1 MSQGT
6 LETCGLG
13 KRAGARVIYFNRLNE
28 QKIWLLTLYVKA
40 VRGSIPAHAE
50 SHCGGIM
57 STMEKAMTGHELGEE
72 LLAAVKQMTAGKAA
86 RETPVELT
94 QAAQARA
101 NVGLSQNRFAELLD
115 VSTRTL
121 QDREQGRRQATVAA
135 RTLLAWQ

>member
-1 MSQGT
+1 
-6 LETCGLG
+6 
-13 KRAGARVIYFNRLNE
+13 
-28 QKIWLLTLYVKA
+28 
-40 VRGSIPAHAE
+40 
-50 SHCGGIM
+50 M
-57 STMEKAMTGHELGEE
+57 STTEKAMTGHELGEE

-121 QDREQGRRQATVAA
+121 QDREQGRRQATGAA